1 MQQSLLICG
10 GEDPGGVS
18 RSRYDRFAI
27 RSPLLRTD
35 LEINTKNVRS
45 KQFSDK
51 GTNCKTNNSLEEFKE
66 GRGELQVMQVPMLRH
81 SIGILSL
88 LS

>member
-10 GEDPGGVS
+10 GEDLSGVS
-18 RSRYDRFAI
+18 RSIYDQFAR
-27 RSPLLRTD
+27 RSPLLRTV
-35 LEINTKNVRS
+35 LEINTKNVCS

-51 GTNCKTNNSLEEFKE
+51 GTNFRTNNSLEEFKE
-66 GRGELQVMQVPMLRH
+66 GRGELQVMQAPMFRH